1 MQREQALVETFVQLA
16 DTLVDDF
23 DIIDFLQGLAE
34 RCVELLEVSEAGVML
49 GAADGGLR
57 HAACSSERM
66 RVVELF
72 ELQVEQGP
80 CFDAYKQNMAVRCDS
95 AEEAETRWPQFA
107 PRAIDAGFV
116 AVSAIPLRLR
126 TDVIGALNLFSNT
139 PGALDDSE
147 VRVAQAMAD
156 IATIGILQERLIS
169 DSHTVVAQLE
179 GALDSRVLIEQAK
192 GIIAEHNK
200 VNVDDAF
207 TVLRSFA
214 RSQNRLL
221 GQTAQAIVDGSLQ
234 PERLG
239 VR

>member
-1 MQREQALVETFVQLA
+1 MKREQALVETFVQLA

-34 RCVELLEVSEAGVML
+34 RCVELLDVSEAGVML

-66 RVVELF
+66 RVVEIF

-80 CFDAYKQNMAVRCDS
+80 CFDAYKQNTAVRCDS
-95 AEEAETRWPQFA
+95 AVEAETRWPQFA
-107 PRAIDAGFV
+107 PNAIDAGFV

-126 TDVIGALNLFSNT
+126 GDVIGALNLFSNT
-139 PGALDDSE
+139 PAALDDSE

-156 IATIGILQERLIS
+156 IATIGILQERLIR
-169 DSHTVVAQLE
+169 DSHSVVAQLE
-179 GALDSRVLIEQAK
+179 GALESRVLIEQAK

-207 TVLRSFA
+207 TVLRTFA
-214 RSQNRLL
+214 RSQNQLL
-221 GQTAQAIVDGSLQ
+221 SQTARAIVDGTLE
-234 PERLG
+234 PERLA
-239 VR
+239 VH